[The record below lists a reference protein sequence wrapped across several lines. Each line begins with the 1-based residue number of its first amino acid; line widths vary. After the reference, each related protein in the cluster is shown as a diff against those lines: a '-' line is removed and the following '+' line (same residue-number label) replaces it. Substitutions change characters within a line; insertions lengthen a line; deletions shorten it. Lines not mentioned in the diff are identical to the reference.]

1 MYTLI
6 RNWRLREGFLAEAP
20 AFVVSLIIAE
30 AFFKFHSFTLECAC
44 FLATWT
50 ALSAM
55 LAFATRRRL
64 PASDPN

>member
-6 RNWRLREGFLAEAP
+6 RNWRLREGLLAETP
-20 AFVVSLIIAE
+20 AFVVSLFVAE

-50 ALSAM
+50 ALGSI
-55 LAFATRRRL
+55 LSFVTRRRS
-64 PASDPN
+64 PECERA